1 MASAYNFDQA
11 VNEIG
16 NLASGIYKYDFD
28 EESNLINSD
37 FVSGWLQNN
46 VGELN
51 VLIHSCYSGE
61 YPGMGDAEKSI
72 YRQIF
77 LRDYYSKLGRK
88 VLMGVT
94 PDSSSVSAGSVVT
107 SDWTELRDGDSVI
120 RRRAMLST
128 PSEKVTAS
136 KQYSVYSKEAEETLL
151 SLLQSYNINKGGP
164 RQVAGTDASA

>member
-1 MASAYNFDQA
+1 M
-11 VNEIG
+11 
-16 NLASGIYKYDFD
+16 
-28 EESNLINSD
+28 
-37 FVSGWLQNN
+37 
-46 VGELN
+46 
-51 VLIHSCYSGE
+51 
-61 YPGMGDAEKSI
+61 
-72 YRQIF
+72 
-77 LRDYYSKLGRK
+77 RDYYSKLGRK

-94 PDSSSVSAGSVVT
+94 PDSSSVSSGSVVT

-164 RQVAGTDASA
+164 RQVAGTDASAQN

>member
-1 MASAYNFDQA
+1 MASTYNFDPA

-28 EESNLINSD
+28 EDPSLVNSD

-46 VGELN
+46 IGELN
-51 VLIHSCYSGE
+51 VLIYSCYSGE

-72 YRQIF
+72 YRQVF
-77 LRDYYSKLGRK
+77 LKDFYAKLGRK
-88 VLMGVT
+88 ALMGVSH
-94 PDSSSVSAGSVVT
+94 DSSSVSAGSVVT

-128 PSEKVTAS
+128 PSERVTAS
-136 KQYSVYSKEAEETLL
+136 KQYSLYSKEAEETLL
-151 SLLQSYNINKGGP
+151 SLLQSYNVNKGGP
-164 RQVAGTDASA
+164 RQVAGTDAPE